1 MIIPKLGAF
10 VRKLMLTNNYNDSS
24 FTIMIK
30 MTLVQL
36 INFIEHNEL

>member
-1 MIIPKLGAF
+1 MIITKLGMF

-24 FTIMIK
+24 FTTMIT

-36 INFIEHNEL
+36 LNFIENNEL